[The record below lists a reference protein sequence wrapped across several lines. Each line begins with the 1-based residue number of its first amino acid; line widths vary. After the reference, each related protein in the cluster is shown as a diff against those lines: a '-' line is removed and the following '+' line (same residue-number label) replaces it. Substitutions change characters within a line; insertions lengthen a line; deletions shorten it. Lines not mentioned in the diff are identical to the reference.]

1 MVSYCLS
8 IVTTVVVMLFSN
20 AQPALLYIVPFIL
33 CSSMLTAV
41 TFGEV
46 KSLMDFEIFDDEEE
60 EEEDKKKV
68 IEGLYKKQRSYRR
81 REQLLIIKSSI
92 M

>member
-1 MVSYCLS
+1 
-8 IVTTVVVMLFSN
+8 
-20 AQPALLYIVPFIL
+20 
-33 CSSMLTAV
+33 MLTAV

-60 EEEDKKKV
+60 EEEEDKKKSDWGSLQ
-68 IEGLYKKQRSYRR
+68 EAKRR
-81 REQLLIIKSSI
+81 IGDEKQLLIIKSSI